1 MLKRILGIMICALLL
16 GGYTDTSHASSLAE
30 PKDEYV
36 IVIDPGHGGSNCGTT
51 SNENFM
57 EKEITLKTAKGLVD
71 ELSKYDGVKVIMT
84 RSGDEE
90 LSLKE
95 RAVYAKEV
103 GADYLFSLHYN
114 ASENHTMFGT
124 EVWIPLYSP
133 YHAPCYQFAYLHQ
146 LQMQELGLFSRGI
159 KTRINEQ
166 GTDYYGVIRES
177 VALGVPAVI
186 IEHCYVDESRDIGYC
201 DEDADYVEFG
211 KRDAIAIAQFLGLE
225 SVEEDVSIWNMT
237 AQDIVAGTYEDRT
250 KPDSCDIVAEYM
262 DRENKLLTLTVKA
275 SDKDSAIM
283 YYDYTTDGGVTFSKL
298 YPWPQS
304 NMLTG
309 EYDKEFSLILELDE
323 AKAHMVYV
331 RAYNKFDL
339 YKESN
344 VLSNFKSIA
353 DKPQNLTESKEPSSL
368 EGEGTTKTEGVVQ
381 EGTKQDTSNYQE
393 YVPVLSEKENNQ
405 SVRSVILCLFVVIWT
420 VLLIAMGVVV
430 YRFFVKRK

>member
-1 MLKRILGIMICALLL
+1 MLKRILGIVIFVLLS
-16 GGYTDTSHASSLAE
+16 GVFSGSVQASSLVE
-30 PKDEYV
+30 PKGEYI
-36 IVIDPGHGGSNCGTT
+36 IVIDPGHGGSNSGTT

-71 ELSKYDGVKVIMT
+71 ELSKYDGVKVLMT
-84 RSGDEE
+84 RNGDED

-114 ASENHTMFGT
+114 ASEKHTMFGT

-133 YHAPCYQFAYLHQ
+133 YHAPCYQFAYLQQ

-177 VALGVPAVI
+177 VALGVPSMI
-186 IEHCYVDESRDIGYC
+186 IEHCYVDESRDIDYC

-211 KRDAIAIAQFLGLE
+211 RRDAIAIAQFLGLE
-225 SVEEDVSIWNMT
+225 PVKADVDIWNMS
-237 AQDIVAGTYEDRT
+237 AQDIVVTTYEDRT

-262 DRENKLLTLTVKA
+262 DRENKLLTLTVSA
-275 SDKDSAIM
+275 GDKDSAIM
-283 YYDYTTDGGVTFSKL
+283 YYDYTVDGGVTFSKL

-323 AKAHMVYV
+323 AKDHMVYV

-344 VLSNFKSIA
+344 VLSNFKSIQ
-353 DKPQNLTESKEPSSL
+353 DKPKDLTESKEPSSL

-405 SVRSVILCLFVVIWT
+405 SVRSVILCLFVVIWS

-430 YRFFVKRK
+430 YRFFVKRR